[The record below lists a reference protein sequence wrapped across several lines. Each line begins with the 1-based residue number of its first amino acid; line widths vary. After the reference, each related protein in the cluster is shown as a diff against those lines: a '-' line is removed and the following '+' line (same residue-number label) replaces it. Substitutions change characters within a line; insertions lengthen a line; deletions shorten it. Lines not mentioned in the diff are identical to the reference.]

1 MENEIIEAVETVQ
14 IRVENDVIAA
24 FAEVG
29 GYTDGITIERDILP
43 IGFEFK
49 AGKYLYADGAVS
61 VRADY
66 VEPTDE
72 PTEEPTLSVEE
83 KIIEIQSKIDLL
95 NQSVD
100 LIVLDTL

>member
-14 IRVENDVIAA
+14 IRAENGIVVA

-49 AGKYLYADGAVS
+49 AGKYLYADGVVS
-61 VRADY
+61 VNAEY
-66 VEPTDE
+66 IE
-72 PTEEPTLSVEE
+72 PTEEVKTVEE
-83 KIIEIQSKIDLL
+83 KIVEIQSKIDLL

-100 LIVLDTL
+100 LLVLDTL